1 MEDFIRGFLS
11 EIENIWMG
19 EIRNE
24 QREYN
29 KSRCLNPNNGS
40 DWRREIL

>member
-1 MEDFIRGFLS
+1 MIQKWLKQLEKC
-11 EIENIWMG
+11 WMNPIK
-19 EIRNE
+19 EE

-29 KSRCLNPNNGS
+29 KSRILEPNDGS

>member
-1 MEDFIRGFLS
+1 MGRIKDYLHDLEGL
-11 EIENIWMG
+11 WMSPIK
-19 EIRNE
+19 EE

-29 KSRCLNPNNGS
+29 KSRCLNPRDGS